1 MRAAPLSLRL
11 ATVLIGGLLAG
22 SAWAQQGLQLR
33 AKPQAFSS
41 WQARLQISQSLDDN
55 ASSYDARRGS
65 RLLSANLLADYY
77 LTGSGF
83 GSGTRGGLRATGGLM
98 LGPMSLLQS
107 SSGLALGR
115 GASISP
121 TLSAGNR
128 NLSLLTALDREPN
141 LSLSYVGLGYTSY
154 SLRNGWGFSADLG
167 VIANGAPGL
176 RLGNSA
182 PQADLSGDYRYKPI
196 VQFGVSYSF

>member
-1 MRAAPLSLRL
+1 MRAASLSLRL
-11 ATVLIGGLLAG
+11 VAVVIGGLMAG

-55 ASSYDARRGS
+55 SPSYDARRGS
-65 RLLSANLLADYY
+65 GLLSANLLADYY
-77 LTGSGF
+77 LTGSGL

-98 LGPMSLLQS
+98 LGPLSLLQS
-107 SSGLALGR
+107 SGGVALGR
-115 GASISP
+115 GATVSP
-121 TLSAGNR
+121 FLSAGNR
-128 NLSLLTALDREPN
+128 NLSLLTGPDREPN
-141 LSLSYVGLGYTSY
+141 QSLSYVGLGYTSY

-167 VIANGAPGL
+167 VIAPGAPGL

-182 PQADLSGDYRYKPI
+182 PQADLSSDYRYKPI